1 MPRETPGNT
10 VRRWLDPLSTRLREL
25 RSNSSRLLS
34 GVGQSDAAPEAQPL
48 ARLPEG
54 ALFVSGGKLYRV
66 EETGGGASFARPWE
80 GPRQEQVV
88 LDPNS
93 LAARFHPVIAYG
105 EPLPELTAKTDL
117 LDAEGRVLSF
127 VFRQAREA
135 EHAGRIDEALSRR
148 AGLRLQGL
156 RTGLLGL
163 TDGLHA
169 YRLYFHADP
178 SSRLFEG
185 INLPY
190 RRQAIVLE
198 AAEGPYYWEYLEGHR

>member
-1 MPRETPGNT
+1 MPRETTGDT
-10 VRRWLDPLSTRLREL
+10 VRRWLDPLATRLRNL
-25 RSNSSRLLS
+25 RSKYSRPLS
-34 GVGQSDAAPEAQPL
+34 GAGLSDAAADVQPL

-66 EETGGGASFARPWE
+66 VEAGGGASFAHPWE

-88 LDPNS
+88 LDPDS

-105 EPLPELTAKTDL
+105 ELLPEFEAKADL

-127 VFRQAREA
+127 VFREARDA
-135 EHAGRIDEALSRR
+135 ERAGRIDEALSRR
-148 AGLRLQGL
+148 AGLRLQGV
-156 RTGLLGL
+156 RTGLLEL

-169 YRLYFHADP
+169 YRLYVHADP
-178 SSRLFEG
+178 SPRLFEG

-190 RRQAIVLE
+190 RRQAIVLD
-198 AAEGPYYWEYLEGHR
+198 AAEGPYYWEYLESHK

>member
-1 MPRETPGNT
+1 MPRETSGVA

-25 RSNSSRLLS
+25 RLKYSRRLS
-34 GVGQSDAAPEAQPL
+34 GAGLSEAAAEAQPL
-48 ARLPEG
+48 AGLPEG
-54 ALFVSGGKLYRV
+54 AVFVSGGKLYRV
-66 EETGGGASFARPWE
+66 VEAGGGASFARPWE

-88 LDPNS
+88 LDPDS

-105 EPLPELTAKTDL
+105 EPLPEFEAKADL

-127 VFRQAREA
+127 VFRQARDA
-135 EHAGRIDEALSRR
+135 ERAGRIDEALSRR
-148 AGLRLQGL
+148 TGLRLQGV

-169 YRLYFHADP
+169 YRLYVHAEP

-190 RRQAIVLE
+190 RRQAIVLD
-198 AAEGPYYWEYLEGHR
+198 AAEGPSYWDYLENHE